1 MLQLLEKYLL
11 PGWCTNC
18 EGAWNT
24 GSTTKYAQYVL
35 LQETGWYYY
44 GYQNPLH
51 VAEVAF
57 NLGKL
62 SG

>member
-1 MLQLLEKYLL
+1 MLS
-11 PGWCTNC
+11 GWCTNC
-18 EGAWNT
+18 EGTWNT

-35 LQETGWYYY
+35 LQETGWYFY